1 MEGGAESSSS
11 VAAPSLSFSMR
22 MTVYG
27 IQKAF
32 PSVRNVTC
40 SDVDAWRRDQSRKI
54 VCVVSHRDD
63 FLFAEV
69 GRIL

>member
-1 MEGGAESSSS
+1 VFTNMEGGAEGSGSET
-11 VAAPSLSFSMR
+11 AAPLSFSMR

-40 SDVDAWRRDQSRKI
+40 SDVDARRRNQSRNT
-54 VCVVSHRDD
+54 VFV
-63 FLFAEV
+63 V
-69 GRIL
+69 GRS